1 MITTENEKK
10 RSELLDTIIKVRGDY
25 ERLRKEYPLVSIN
38 ETLKYCKT
46 QDPMPSLLRR
56 HMVDLMSE
64 IPMSKKLDTL
74 IDMIRRSNDVTKQE
88 LECLYMLVDEQRKT
102 EKNM

>member
-1 MITTENEKK
+1 MNITENEKK
-10 RSELLDTIIKVRGDY
+10 RSEILDTIIKVRGEY
-25 ERLRKEYPLVSIN
+25 QRLRKEYPLVSLS

-56 HMVDLMSE
+56 HMVDLMSG
-64 IPMSKKLDTL
+64 IPMSEKLGTL
-74 IDMIRRSNDVTKQE
+74 IDMIKRSNDVTQQE
-88 LECLYMLVDEQRKT
+88 LECLYLIIDEQRET